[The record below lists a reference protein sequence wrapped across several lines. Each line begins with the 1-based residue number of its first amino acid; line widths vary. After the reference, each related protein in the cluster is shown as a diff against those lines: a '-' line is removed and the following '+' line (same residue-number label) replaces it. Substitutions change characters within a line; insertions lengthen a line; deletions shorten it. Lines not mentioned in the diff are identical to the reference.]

1 MGRAIPR
8 LAALIGAVAGAT
20 AVAAAAASDFV
31 PLDGGGATPQP
42 PWHLVGLPAQKKPYT
57 RFVIENQDG
66 ARVLRIDAD
75 RSYGNLVEP
84 LPALQPAGHLAW
96 RWRVD
101 VPNGAADLHRKSG
114 DDRAVEVC
122 ALFDLPLDR
131 LSFVDRQ
138 VLRMA
143 RALTSE
149 PLPSASV
156 CYVWDQRVATGTMID
171 DAFTRRVRMIVL
183 RGEGSAAGVWTAER
197 RDLAADFL
205 RLFGDETREVPPLV
219 GIGVSGD
226 ADNTQL
232 HTLAYIA
239 DLVLEP

>member
-1 MGRAIPR
+1 MGRAISR
-8 LAALIGAVAGAT
+8 LAALIGLLAGAG
-20 AVAAAAASDFV
+20 AAPAAGFVA
-31 PLDGGGATPQP
+31 LDGGGATPQP
-42 PWHLVGLPAQKKPYT
+42 PWHVAGLPAQKKPYT
-57 RFVIENQDG
+57 RFVLESLDG
-66 ARVLRIDAD
+66 VRVLRIDAD
-75 RSYGNLVEP
+75 RSYGHLVQA

-101 VPNGAADLHRKSG
+101 VPNGAADLRRKSA

-122 ALFDLPLDR
+122 ALFDLPLDK

-138 VLRMA
+138 LLRVA

-156 CYVWDQRVATGTMID
+156 CYVWDQRVPADTMID

-183 RGEGSAAGVWTAER
+183 RGEGSVAGVWTAER

-232 HTLAYIA
+232 HTLAFIA